1 MKNPI
6 PSLLLCLSLLGGGS
20 AAQAHDRGMNA
31 ETGPALQQQAQAAL
45 ERLFVAIRS
54 GDPQKVAP
62 LLDPV
67 FQVQRADGAVYDR
80 ESYLARSIP
89 VVRVTPRFENLRV
102 TRQGPIVVT
111 TMRLQI
117 DETIDGKQAQSNAP
131 QLVVFRIRGGVW
143 RVIAAANFA
152 QLR

>member
-1 MKNPI
+1 
-6 PSLLLCLSLLGGGS
+6 
-20 AAQAHDRGMNA
+20 
-31 ETGPALQQQAQAAL
+31 
-45 ERLFVAIRS
+45 
-54 GDPQKVAP
+54 
-62 LLDPV
+62 
-67 FQVQRADGAVYDR
+67 
-80 ESYLARSIP
+80 
-89 VVRVTPRFENLRV
+89 LRV

>member
-1 MKNPI
+1 MKNAI
-6 PSLLLCLSLLGGGS
+6 PSLLLCLSLLLGGT
-20 AAQAHDRGMNA
+20 AAQARDLGKSTEA
-31 ETGPALQQQAQAAL
+31 GLALQQQAQAAL
-45 ERLFVAIRS
+45 EHLFEAIRN

-62 LLDPV
+62 LLEPV
-67 FQVQRADGAVYDR
+67 CQVQRADGAVYDR
-80 ESYLARSIP
+80 EGYLARSIP
-89 VVRVTPRFENLRV
+89 VVRDTPRFENLRV